1 MTGIAT
7 GSIGTEGH
15 AVAKPLQ
22 AKKRALARLGS
33 TATGLSTYRCLLCA
47 IARQRRVTATPP
59 RFDGAVERAHIN
71 LTAITLLACGT
82 PRLSPGRQGR
92 LSRATRR

>member
-22 AKKRALARLGS
+22 AKKEPWRVWGQ
-33 TATGLSTYRCLLCA
+33 TATGLPNYRRLLCA

-59 RFDGAVERAHIN
+59 PSRGAHIN
-71 LTAITLLACGT
+71 LTAITLLACDRR
-82 PRLSPGRQGR
+82 RLWPARQ
-92 LSRATRR
+92 RRPS

>member
-33 TATGLSTYRCLLCA
+33 
-47 IARQRRVTATPP
+47 
-59 RFDGAVERAHIN
+59 
-71 LTAITLLACGT
+71 
-82 PRLSPGRQGR
+82 RLRQG
-92 LSRATRR
+92 SRPTAAFYVR